1 MYEQILLRAIGAVSM
16 LSAKGLVPPGRSD
29 SSPPYMWSSGRTLD
43 RYVSSLPVS
52 LPLFPAGVVKK
63 PDAADR
69 EGMPLTCSTLSDET
83 QCLAKAVD
91 PGG

>member
-1 MYEQILLRAIGAVSM
+1 M
-16 LSAKGLVPPGRSD
+16 
-29 SSPPYMWSSGRTLD
+29 
-43 RYVSSLPVS
+43 
-52 LPLFPAGVVKK
+52 AGVVKK

-91 PGG
+91 PGKRETGGGGGGR